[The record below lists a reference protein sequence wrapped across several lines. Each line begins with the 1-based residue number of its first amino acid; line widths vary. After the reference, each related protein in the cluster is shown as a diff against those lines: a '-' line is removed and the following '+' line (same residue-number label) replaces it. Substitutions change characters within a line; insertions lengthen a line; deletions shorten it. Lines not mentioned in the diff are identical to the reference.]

1 MKEKNNRIHSGAVRV
16 SRISDYLKLNESM
29 TKKISSKTFSDIKGD
44 ADDMVVKKYRD
55 MRSFASDFIK
65 AYNQED
71 CEDLWS
77 ARNYLS
83 DDVEDRVF
91 CFSNPTDD
99 RIYFCVELDYE
110 SNMINVFYVYIDK
123 DGKQYEMWHHSDY
136 DAWYEDMDLD
146 MTYNIGVSPTLE
158 VSSNGGQLGRWV
170 FHNDSYV
177 YNEQT
182 LVNLIQFIKIFVNF
196 DFDGNVEISPS
207 PFRKFK
213 RKFGYSSKDFTED
226 IEGGFDGEV
235 LNGQEWLYDVVDK
248 MRVYFD
254 SLGVGKSLVM
264 LHKKIMEVFKE
275 RTLKGNFFEL
285 EK

>member
-1 MKEKNNRIHSGAVRV
+1 MKEKNKRLRSGAVRV

-29 TKKISSKTFSDIKGD
+29 TKKISSKTFSDIKAE
-44 ADDMVVKKYRD
+44 ADDMVVKIYRD

-77 ARNYLS
+77 ARNYL
-83 DDVEDRVF
+83 DNYEEECVF
-91 CFSNPTDD
+91 CFANPTND

-110 SNMINVFYVYIDK
+110 SNMIYVYYVYIDK

-136 DAWYEDMDLD
+136 STWYEDMDLD
-146 MTYNIGVSPTLE
+146 LTYNIGVSPTLE
-158 VSSNGGQLGRWV
+158 VSSNGEQIGKWKINNG
-170 FHNDSYV
+170 SYT
-177 YNEQT
+177 YTEQT
-182 LVNLIQFIKIFVNF
+182 LVNLIQFIKTFVSF
-196 DFDGNVEISPS
+196 EFDGNGEVVPS

-213 RKFGYSSKDFTED
+213 RKYGYSSKDFTED

-235 LNGQEWLYDVVDK
+235 LNGQEWLYDVADK
-248 MRVYFD
+248 MRNYFD
-254 SLGVGKSLVM
+254 SLGVGKSFVV
-264 LHKKIMEVFKE
+264 LHKKIMEVFKN
-275 RTLKGNFFEL
+275 RTFKGNFFEL

>member
-1 MKEKNNRIHSGAVRV
+1 MKEKNKRIHSGAVRV
-16 SRISDYLKLNESM
+16 SRISDYLKLNESL
-29 TKKISSKTFSDIKGD
+29 TKKISSKTSSDIKVD
-44 ADDMVVKKYRD
+44 ADDMIVKTYRD

-77 ARNYLS
+77 ARDYLS
-83 DDVEDRVF
+83 NYEEDRVF
-91 CFSNPTDD
+91 CFSNPTND
-99 RIYFCVELDYE
+99 RIYFCVELDYS

-123 DGKQYEMWHHSDY
+123 DGKQYEMWHHNDY
-136 DAWYEDMDLD
+136 DNWYEDLDLD

-158 VSSNGGQLGRWV
+158 VSSNDGQTGRWV
-170 FHNDSYV
+170 FNNGYNT

-182 LVNLIQFIKIFVNF
+182 LVNLIQFIKTFVAF
-196 DFDGNVEISPS
+196 EFDGNGEVSPS

-213 RKFGYSSKDFTED
+213 RKYGYSSKDFTED

-235 LNGQEWLYDVVDK
+235 LNDQEWLYDVADK
-248 MRVYFD
+248 MRTYFD
-254 SLGVGKSLVM
+254 SLGVGKSFVV
-264 LHKKIMEVFKE
+264 LHKKIMEVFKD
-275 RTLKGNFFEL
+275 RIIKGNFFEL

>member
-1 MKEKNNRIHSGAVRV
+1 MKEKNKRICSGAVRV

-29 TKKISSKTFSDIKGD
+29 TKKISSKTFSDIKVE
-44 ADDMVVKKYRD
+44 ADDMVVKTYRD

-77 ARNYLS
+77 ARNFLDNYE
-83 DDVEDRVF
+83 EDCVF
-91 CFSNPTDD
+91 CFSNPTNDQ
-99 RIYFCVELDYE
+99 IYFCVELDYS
-110 SNMINVFYVYIDK
+110 SNMIYVYYVYIDK

-136 DAWYEDMDLD
+136 SKWYEDMNLD
-146 MTYNIGVSPTLE
+146 MTYNIGVSPSLE
-158 VSSNGGQLGRWV
+158 VSSNGEQMGRWI
-170 FHNDSYV
+170 FNNGSYTC
-177 YNEQT
+177 NEQT
-182 LVNLIQFIKIFVNF
+182 LVNLIQFIKIFVSF
-196 DFDGNVEISPS
+196 EFDGNGEVPPS

-213 RKFGYSSKDFTED
+213 RKYGYSSKDFTED

-235 LNGQEWLYDVVDK
+235 LNDQEWLYDVTDK
-248 MRVYFD
+248 MRNYFD
-254 SLGVGKSLVM
+254 LLGVGKSFVV
-264 LHKKIMEVFKE
+264 LHKKIMEVFKN

>member
-91 CFSNPTDD
+91 CFSNPTDG

>member
-207 PFRKFK
+207 PFRIFK

-275 RTLKGNFFEL
+275 RSLKGNFFEL

>member
-275 RTLKGNFFEL
+275 RSLKGNFFEL

>member
-158 VSSNGGQLGRWV
+158 VSSNGGHLGRWV

-254 SLGVGKSLVM
+254 SLGVGKSLVI
-264 LHKKIMEVFKE
+264 LHKKIMEAFKE
-275 RTLKGNFFEL
+275 KTLKGNFFEL

>member
-1 MKEKNNRIHSGAVRV
+1 MNEKNNRIHSGAVRV

-44 ADDMVVKKYRD
+44 ADDMVVKKYSD

-158 VSSNGGQLGRWV
+158 VSSNGEQLGRWV
-170 FHNDSYV
+170 FHNVSYV

-235 LNGQEWLYDVVDK
+235 LNGQEWLYDVIDK